1 MRPAVGRVDA
11 VAHASLPSGAP
22 RGVCAIAERWWQ
34 SIAATQG
41 SSLYI
46 RRMRYLLT
54 GANGYIGSRL
64 VTRLLERGADVR
76 VLGAAPG
83 LATSRVSVF
92 PWRLGDEVPAQ
103 AFDRGRPRAEAC
115 AVIHLAHDW
124 NAAEGREPNH
134 AGTVRLLAAARGY
147 GVRRFVFVSSLS
159 ARADALNR
167 YGRIKH
173 AIERLLRPPDEVA
186 AQVGLV
192 YGGPPRGMYATM
204 VRLTGVAPLLPMVD
218 AHQLVQPIHID
229 EVCSG
234 LIGLASAC
242 ELHRP
247 IYRLAAAKPITFA
260 SFLKELANRQHGR
273 KLAIVPVP
281 RQLALWLADLSSR
294 LPGVATIDRERVLG
308 LASIRPRPTSADL
321 RDLQLNVGPLDAAS
335 GEPAPGLIAEGF
347 ALLHYCA
354 GTRVRSA
361 TVRLYVRC
369 LRRLGEDR
377 PLALSWWAL
386 AVPGAIRLIDAMH
399 AKESPLRR
407 RLLIAARIAEAGC
420 EPADRF
426 YMVRPRP
433 TSLTIAHLLREGL
446 VEGCLMCLRGIRR
459 FSGWS

>member
-1 MRPAVGRVDA
+1 M
-11 VAHASLPSGAP
+11 
-22 RGVCAIAERWWQ
+22 
-34 SIAATQG
+34 
-41 SSLYI
+41 YI

-64 VTRLLERGADVR
+64 VSRLLERGADVT

-103 AFDRGRPRAEAC
+103 AFDRASPRAEAC

-124 NAAEGREPNH
+124 SVAEAHEPNH
-134 AGTVRLLAAARGY
+134 LGTARLLAAARRH

-173 AIERLLRPPDEVA
+173 AVEGLLRPPDEVA

-192 YGGPPRGMYATM
+192 YGGPPRGMYGTM

-234 LIGLASAC
+234 LIGLASGS
-242 ELHRP
+242 ELRRP
-247 IYRLAAAKPITFA
+247 IYRLAADKPITFA
-260 SFLKELANRQHGR
+260 AFLGQLANRQHGR

-294 LPGVATIDRERVLG
+294 LPGVPTIDRERVLG
-308 LASIRPRPTSADL
+308 LAGIRPRSTSTDL
-321 RDLQLNVGPLDAAS
+321 GDLQLNVCPLEAAS
-335 GEPAPGLIAEGF
+335 GELAPGLIAEGF
-347 ALLHYCA
+347 ALLRYCA

-386 AVPGAIRLIDAMH
+386 AMPGAIRLLDAVQV
-399 AKESPLRR
+399 KDSPLRR
-407 RLLIAARIAEAGC
+407 RLVIAARVAEAGC

-426 YMVRPRP
+426 YMVRSRP
-433 TSLTIAHLLREGL
+433 PSLIIARLLREGL

-459 FSGWS
+459 LGGR